1 MNMAQEGNSQSQ
13 GERRHQRRLR
23 NFLLD
28 KRFQLKYASYAAAV
42 ALVLSVSLGVV
53 LYETSR
59 TVIAQSQQTVRQGE
73 QVVSR
78 GREALEESRKV
89 SAVVQ
94 MNIVKDPEYGSNPLL
109 RDTFAREA
117 QAQDARLERQQQAL
131 RTQAFQLREQARLLA
146 QRQHTTL
153 AVLWLALG
161 LFVALVALASVVV
174 THRVAGPVFKLR
186 RHIREL
192 GEGNL
197 ADPGKLRRG
206 DELAELFQV
215 YGETLAKLRER
226 RHKQQELVQRA
237 LADAGDASKPAA
249 QALRDLAEQLR

>member
-1 MNMAQEGNSQSQ
+1 MAQEGNPKTP

-28 KRFQLKYASYAAAV
+28 KRFQLKYASYAVAV
-42 ALVLSVSLGVV
+42 ALVLSVPLGVV
-53 LYETSR
+53 LFETSR

-73 QVVSR
+73 QVLSR

-94 MNIVKDPEYGSNPLL
+94 MNIVKDPVYGSDPLL
-109 RDTFAREA
+109 SAAFAGEA
-117 QAQDARLERQQQAL
+117 RAQDARLERQHQAL
-131 RTQAFQLREQARLLA
+131 RVQAAQLREQARSLE
-146 QRQHTTL
+146 QRQQTTL
-153 AVLWLALG
+153 TVLWLALG
-161 LFVALVALASVVV
+161 LFVVLVALASVVV

-186 RHIREL
+186 RHLRKL
-192 GEGNL
+192 GDGNL

-206 DELAELFQV
+206 DELAELFEV
-215 YGETLAKLRER
+215 YGETLSKLRER
-226 RHKQQELVQRA
+226 QQRRLELVERA
-237 LADAGDASKPAA
+237 LAEAGDTATPQV